1 MANKHLMPMP
11 KFRVRIRSYLSG
23 LRNFWML
30 SNKALKKY
38 TDPEKGDYN
47 FLDVVFRI
55 KLTEMQIQE
64 QQKIL
69 LSKRRQMPLLLT
81 LLSCLFIYIPKIFA
95 YVKQAVAIEWYEWII
110 FSLYFLLLIS
120 SVLFFYCT
128 IFPKEIPHRYLPSQF
143 YEGILDEYQK
153 EGLDKVEANK
163 GVQSTYLSY
172 LEDILIQYLNCVGKI
187 EKWYTRFMIVL
198 PLAIFF
204 YVASIAVVFVHSNHN
219 QTNNKNKN
227 TMIKDRKIFI
237 PSNTIRINPI
247 VEREGVEIH
256 YSIKPESCCIDT
268 VKPMGILRGSAKK
281 GVSMGKAGIR
291 TNQIRFSK

>member
-1 MANKHLMPMP
+1 MS
-11 KFRVRIRSYLSG
+11 KFRVRRRSYLSG

-38 TDPEKGDYN
+38 TDPENGDYN
-47 FLDVVFRI
+47 FLNVVFRI

-64 QQKIL
+64 QLKIM

-128 IFPKEIPHRYLPSQF
+128 IFPKKIPHRYLPSQF

-163 GVQSTYLSY
+163 GGTKY
-172 LEDILIQYLNCVGKI
+172 ILKLFGGY
-187 EKWYTRFMIVL
+187 
-198 PLAIFF
+198 
-204 YVASIAVVFVHSNHN
+204 S
-219 QTNNKNKN
+219 
-227 TMIKDRKIFI
+227 
-237 PSNTIRINPI
+237 
-247 VEREGVEIH
+247 
-256 YSIKPESCCIDT
+256 YSIFKLCRKNRKVVYSFHDSVTFGNIFLCCEYSCSFC
-268 VKPMGILRGSAKK
+268 S
-281 GVSMGKAGIR
+281 
-291 TNQIRFSK
+291 F

>member
-1 MANKHLMPMP
+1 MLNFISSLKQN
-11 KFRVRIRSYLSG
+11 FFS

-110 FSLYFLLLIS
+110 FSLYFRKR
-120 SVLFFYCT
+120 
-128 IFPKEIPHRYLPSQF
+128 PKTDLVI
-143 YEGILDEYQK
+143 
-153 EGLDKVEANK
+153 
-163 GVQSTYLSY
+163 
-172 LEDILIQYLNCVGKI
+172 
-187 EKWYTRFMIVL
+187 
-198 PLAIFF
+198 
-204 YVASIAVVFVHSNHN
+204 
-219 QTNNKNKN
+219 
-227 TMIKDRKIFI
+227 
-237 PSNTIRINPI
+237 
-247 VEREGVEIH
+247 
-256 YSIKPESCCIDT
+256 
-268 VKPMGILRGSAKK
+268 
-281 GVSMGKAGIR
+281 
-291 TNQIRFSK
+291 